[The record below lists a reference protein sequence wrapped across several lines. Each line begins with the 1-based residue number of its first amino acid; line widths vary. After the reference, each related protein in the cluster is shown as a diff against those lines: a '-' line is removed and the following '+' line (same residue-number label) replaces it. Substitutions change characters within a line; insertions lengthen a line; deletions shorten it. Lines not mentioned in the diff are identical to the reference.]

1 MTFFHHRNNFYQ
13 VNDQSYYAK
22 PWRQI
27 STWESP
33 KSDTD
38 AFETFLGKIK
48 AKLLSPY
55 QKRRYKSVWEKINGN
70 SNENSV
76 N

>member
-13 VNDQSYYAK
+13 VDDQSCYAK
-22 PWRQI
+22 TWRQI

-55 QKRRYKSVWEKINGN
+55 QKEDIRVFGKKSTEIPMRIQ
-70 SNENSV
+70 
-76 N
+76 